1 MSTESLP
8 QVVLRFAPG
17 TLLAAGIAAGA
28 YALSGSVGGPVM
40 VYALIVGMA
49 CHGLMGNQRIKPGI
63 EFSGRRVLRIGVAL
77 LGLRITLGEVQ
88 ALGLGTAV
96 IAAGSVA
103 VTLIGGYWFA
113 RWVGLSRSFA
123 ILTAGAV
130 AICGASAALAVA
142 AVLPRS
148 ADTDKQAILAVVGV
162 NALST
167 VAMVAYPVLTQSLGW
182 GDVTAGIF
190 LGATIHDVAQVVGA
204 GYTISP
210 LAGETAT
217 LVKLMRVACL
227 VPAVAVIAWLFHRRD
242 AEPGGKPPPL
252 PFFLIAFVV
261 LVALNSTGLL
271 PELIVEPLR
280 RASGILLVVA
290 VAALGVKTSLKG
302 LITVGAAPIV
312 AMLAQTLIVAVYAFA
327 ALVLVS

>member
-1 MSTESLP
+1 MSTETLT
-8 QVVLRFAPG
+8 QVVLRFTPG
-17 TLLAAGIAAGA
+17 TLLAAGIAAAA

-88 ALGLGTAV
+88 ALGFGTAV

-103 VTLIGGYWFA
+103 VTLVGGYWFA
-113 RWVGLSRSFA
+113 RWVGLSRSFS

-148 ADTDKQAILAVVGV
+148 NDTDKQAILAVVGV

-167 VAMVAYPVLTQSLGW
+167 VAMVAYPVFTRSLGW
-182 GDVTAGIF
+182 DDVAAGIF
-190 LGATIHDVAQVVGA
+190 LGASIHDVAQVVGA

-242 AEPGGKPPPL
+242 AEAGGKPPPL

-261 LVALNSTGLL
+261 LVALNSTGIL
-271 PELIVEPLR
+271 PEMIVDPLR

-302 LITVGAAPIV
+302 LVTVGAAPIV